1 MKRYVVSSTQNTYDP
16 KCVASFPHQPALQL
30 LVTSWVSCSLIH
42 FLILLSLSADPTD
55 LGLRP
60 TKLPP
65 SDAIHKPQIVPCAF
79 NWPAITHGFPW
90 PPRSCLRTC
99 WKGHRAQA
107 TLYLPSW
114 VHCKGYSS
122 GTGNGTDALGEV
134 GRAGG
139 ASMPSLG
146 PPLPS
151 ISCVHQQAGLGTPL
165 FRCFSGFPLTV
176 D

>member
-1 MKRYVVSSTQNTYDP
+1 MKRYVVFSTQNTYDP
-16 KCVASFPHQPALQL
+16 KCVASFPHQPTLQL

-65 SDAIHKPQIVPCAF
+65 SDVIHKPQIVPCAF

-90 PPRSCLRTC
+90 PPRSCLGTC
-99 WKGHRAQA
+99 WKGSQSSGDS
-107 TLYLPSW
+107 LLPSW
-114 VHCKGYSS
+114 VHCKGYTQDQEMEEMHWTRW
-122 GTGNGTDALGEV
+122 GGRGEL
-134 GRAGG
+134 
-139 ASMPSLG
+139 PC
-146 PPLPS
+146 PLWAHHCLAFP
-151 ISCVHQQAGLGTPL
+151 CVHQHGGLGTPL
-165 FRCFSGFPLTV
+165 FRCFPSFPLTV